1 MFNTTVIKGDFT
13 REGNSDWRRGY
24 VCNTEENQEV
34 PGDADVGATIHE
46 QLQMTLFAD
55 VWQVVFVEIKNP
67 WAYGNVD
74 DCFGYVGGLFGL
86 VEGWLSK
93 DVFVGRAR
101 WVCSECKVP

>member
-55 VWQVVFVEIKNP
+55 V
-67 WAYGNVD
+67 
-74 DCFGYVGGLFGL
+74 
-86 VEGWLSK
+86 
-93 DVFVGRAR
+93 
-101 WVCSECKVP
+101 